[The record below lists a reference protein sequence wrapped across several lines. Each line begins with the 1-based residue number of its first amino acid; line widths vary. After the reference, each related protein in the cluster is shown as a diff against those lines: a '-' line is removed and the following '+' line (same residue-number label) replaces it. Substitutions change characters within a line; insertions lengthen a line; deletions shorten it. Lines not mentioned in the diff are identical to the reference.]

1 MIKRLKYTEIDF
13 KKYENCIEDSVQ
25 KNFYARKEILDFLSG
40 NWEILVYNDYEFVLP
55 VPLKRK
61 FGFQFVVMPLFC
73 QQLGVFGKTD
83 RPEINLAF
91 LTFLQKNYRTVMY
104 AFNCK
109 NTFEH
114 DADTKKNYFI
124 GKGDYALNRKNY
136 FKGRKSTV
144 KSARHLTFKELTLD
158 SGLLAFIAKHFKGLD
173 KKTDGHK
180 FLAYVSY
187 LANDNKLRIFG
198 SFKDENLTN
207 LALLTDSGST
217 FSLLGLIN
225 NDEFRTENGSSFLI
239 DRILKEYLH
248 ERSFDFMG
256 GNIRGIEV
264 FFKSFGAEL
273 QGYPVL
279 QPSKLKI
286 ITNIFTKQQ

>member
-13 KKYENCIEDSVQ
+13 KKYENCIENSVQ
-25 KNFYARKEILDFLSG
+25 KNFYARKEVLDFLNG
-40 NWEILVYNDYEFVLP
+40 NWEILVFNDYEFVMP

-61 FGFQFVVMPLFC
+61 FGFQFVLMPLFC
-73 QQLGVFGKTD
+73 QQLGVFGRTD
-83 RPEINLAF
+83 SPEINLEF
-91 LTFLQKNYRTVMY
+91 LTFLEKNFRTVMY

-109 NTFEH
+109 NTFKGI
-114 DADTKKNYFI
+114 AVTKKNYFI
-124 GKGDYALNRKNY
+124 GMGDYALNRKNY

-144 KSARHLTFKELTLD
+144 KSAQHLNFKELQLD
-158 SGLLAFIAKHFKGLD
+158 SQLLEFIKQHFKGLD
-173 KKTDGHK
+173 KASDLQK
-180 FLAYVSY
+180 FLAYVTY
-187 LANDNKLRIFG
+187 LNQEKKLRIFG
-198 SFKDENLTN
+198 SFKDLNLTN
-207 LALLTDSGST
+207 LALLTDSDST

-225 NDEFRTENGSSFLI
+225 NAEFRDENGSSFLI

-273 QGYPVL
+273 QEYPVL

-286 ITNIFTKQQ
+286 ITNIFLKQQ